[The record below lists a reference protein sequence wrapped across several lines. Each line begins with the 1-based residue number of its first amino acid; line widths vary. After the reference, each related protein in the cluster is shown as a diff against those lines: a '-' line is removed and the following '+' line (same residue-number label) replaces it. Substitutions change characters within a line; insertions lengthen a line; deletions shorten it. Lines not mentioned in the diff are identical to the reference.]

1 MATVMEGELHI
12 RRGRFGFIFFG
23 ETWVKKYVA
32 RLHHVTS
39 ITCQSSTLL
48 PSSSSHRRVII
59 ALAWWELWLMR
70 VRAW

>member
-32 RLHHVTS
+32 RLFRVTS
-39 ITCQSSTLL
+39 IACQSGL
-48 PSSSSHRRVII
+48 HD
-59 ALAWWELWLMR
+59 
-70 VRAW
+70 